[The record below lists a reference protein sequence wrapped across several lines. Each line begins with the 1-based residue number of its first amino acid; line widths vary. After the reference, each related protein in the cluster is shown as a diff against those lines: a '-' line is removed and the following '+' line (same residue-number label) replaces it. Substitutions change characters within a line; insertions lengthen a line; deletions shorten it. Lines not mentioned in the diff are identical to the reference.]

1 MPTLAALAF
10 PVQCFV
16 EPPPYHADIPHS
28 KTVSTS
34 AEVSPLIPL
43 SGKPRAIRS
52 ARPPP
57 RKACPAVNAL
67 RLRPSAG
74 LKGRNPNSPKGQ
86 KNESR

>member
-10 PVQCFV
+10 SVQCFD
-16 EPPPYHADIPHS
+16 EPSPYHTDIPDS

-34 AEVSPLIPL
+34 AEASPPIPRG
-43 SGKPRAIRS
+43 GKPRTIRS

-57 RKACPAVNAL
+57 RKACPPVNAL
-67 RLRPSAG
+67 SLRPCAG

-86 KNESR
+86 KDESR